1 MTGGVSIH
9 RRGLLRTS
17 AGALGGAVAASIV
30 SCPAAASTGLSSELL
45 GRAKDALQRHGQ
57 AITSRETI
65 AVADFSTP
73 SAQPRFHLV
82 STASGAIRTL
92 LVAHGRGSDPEHSGL
107 LQRFSNAP
115 GSYASSAGTYLIG
128 ATYAGKHGPSRR
140 LVGLDPENS
149 NAEARAIV
157 IHGAAYVSAD
167 MARNQGKIGR
177 SEGCFAVAEVDL
189 PEVLQV
195 LVPGAMLYAD
205 KI

>member
-1 MTGGVSIH
+1 MV
-9 RRGLLRTS
+9 
-17 AGALGGAVAASIV
+17 AV
-30 SCPAAASTGLSSELL
+30 PAAASTGPSGELL
-45 GRAKDALQRHGQ
+45 RRAKEALQRHGE
-57 AITSRETI
+57 AITSRNTI

-73 SAQPRFHLV
+73 SAEPRFHLV

-140 LVGLDPENS
+140 LLGLDPQNS

-157 IHGAAYVSAD
+157 IHAAAYVSAD

-195 LVPGAMLYAD
+195 LMPGAMLYAD